1 VGLEAVVA
9 WRALAGWKIVQRQ
22 RGDRSKFKKCC
33 SGCEESARRLKKR
46 AHAGWKMLQRQR
58 GGRTKGMKVGKCCNG
73 SEEGARRLENAA
85 EVEWWAHESTKDVNA
100 AEAAWRAHEGHES
113 WNGTLLHA

>member
-1 VGLEAVVA
+1 
-9 WRALAGWKIVQRQ
+9 
-22 RGDRSKFKKCC
+22 
-33 SGCEESARRLKKR
+33 
-46 AHAGWKMLQRQR
+46 MLQWLR
-58 GGRTKGMKVGKCCNG
+58 GERTQVKK
-73 SEEGARRLENAA
+73 EGARRLENAA